1 MASLIETLIDV
12 LDKENTEYQ
21 GLLKLSEEKT
31 TAIVNGNVERLQEI
45 LGLEQRSI
53 DKINKLDAFRDEN
66 VGDICNVLNIPR
78 KGIKIENIVDMLSG
92 QPKDAKALT
101 DVHMKLKRTLDQLM
115 KVNENNKM
123 LLQESM
129 DMIEFELNLAI
140 QRLHHRR
147 VIIVKVHTSRI
158 IHILRQEDL
167 TPSSNGLI

>member
-78 KGIKIENIVDMLSG
+78 KGIKIENIADMLSG
-92 QPKDAKALT
+92 QPKDAKACL
-101 DVHMKLKRTLDQLM
+101 
-115 KVNENNKM
+115 
-123 LLQESM
+123 S
-129 DMIEFELNLAI
+129 
-140 QRLHHRR
+140 
-147 VIIVKVHTSRI
+147 
-158 IHILRQEDL
+158 
-167 TPSSNGLI
+167 

>member
-78 KGIKIENIVDMLSG
+78 KGIKIENIADML
-92 QPKDAKALT
+92 
-101 DVHMKLKRTLDQLM
+101 
-115 KVNENNKM
+115 
-123 LLQESM
+123 
-129 DMIEFELNLAI
+129 
-140 QRLHHRR
+140 
-147 VIIVKVHTSRI
+147 
-158 IHILRQEDL
+158 
-167 TPSSNGLI
+167 

>member
-66 VGDICNVLNIPR
+66 VGDICNVE
-78 KGIKIENIVDMLSG
+78 KE
-92 QPKDAKALT
+92 
-101 DVHMKLKRTLDQLM
+101 
-115 KVNENNKM
+115 
-123 LLQESM
+123 
-129 DMIEFELNLAI
+129 
-140 QRLHHRR
+140 
-147 VIIVKVHTSRI
+147 
-158 IHILRQEDL
+158 
-167 TPSSNGLI
+167 

>member
-66 VGDICNVLNIPR
+66 VGDICNVLNIPHGAAELLA
-78 KGIKIENIVDMLSG
+78 KGSYPVRPL
-92 QPKDAKALT
+92 LR
-101 DVHMKLKRTLDQLM
+101 LR
-115 KVNENNKM
+115 NN
-123 LLQESM
+123 S
-129 DMIEFELNLAI
+129 
-140 QRLHHRR
+140 H
-147 VIIVKVHTSRI
+147 
-158 IHILRQEDL
+158 
-167 TPSSNGLI
+167 

>member
-78 KGIKIENIVDMLSG
+78 KGIKIENIADMLSG

-101 DVHMKLKRTLDQLM
+101 DVHM
-115 KVNENNKM
+115 
-123 LLQESM
+123 
-129 DMIEFELNLAI
+129 
-140 QRLHHRR
+140 
-147 VIIVKVHTSRI
+147 
-158 IHILRQEDL
+158 
-167 TPSSNGLI
+167 

>member
-78 KGIKIENIVDMLSG
+78 KGIKIENIADMLSG
-92 QPKDAKALT
+92 QPKDAKAL
-101 DVHMKLKRTLDQLM
+101 
-115 KVNENNKM
+115 
-123 LLQESM
+123 
-129 DMIEFELNLAI
+129 
-140 QRLHHRR
+140 
-147 VIIVKVHTSRI
+147 
-158 IHILRQEDL
+158 
-167 TPSSNGLI
+167 PSGL

>member
-78 KGIKIENIVDMLSG
+78 KGIKIENIADMLSG
-92 QPKDAKALT
+92 QPSYGCSYETEKNT
-101 DVHMKLKRTLDQLM
+101 
-115 KVNENNKM
+115 
-123 LLQESM
+123 
-129 DMIEFELNLAI
+129 
-140 QRLHHRR
+140 
-147 VIIVKVHTSRI
+147 
-158 IHILRQEDL
+158 
-167 TPSSNGLI
+167 

>member
-78 KGIKIENIVDMLSG
+78 KGIKIEKIVAM
-92 QPKDAKALT
+92 
-101 DVHMKLKRTLDQLM
+101 
-115 KVNENNKM
+115 
-123 LLQESM
+123 
-129 DMIEFELNLAI
+129 
-140 QRLHHRR
+140 
-147 VIIVKVHTSRI
+147 
-158 IHILRQEDL
+158 
-167 TPSSNGLI
+167 

>member
-78 KGIKIENIVDMLSG
+78 KGIKIENIADMLSA
-92 QPKDAKALT
+92 QPKK
-101 DVHMKLKRTLDQLM
+101 
-115 KVNENNKM
+115 
-123 LLQESM
+123 
-129 DMIEFELNLAI
+129 I
-140 QRLHHRR
+140 
-147 VIIVKVHTSRI
+147 
-158 IHILRQEDL
+158 
-167 TPSSNGLI
+167 

>member
-78 KGIKIENIVDMLSG
+78 KGIKIENIADMLSG

-129 DMIEFELNLAI
+129 DMINLILQRI

>member
-78 KGIKIENIVDMLSG
+78 KGI
-92 QPKDAKALT
+92 
-101 DVHMKLKRTLDQLM
+101 
-115 KVNENNKM
+115 
-123 LLQESM
+123 
-129 DMIEFELNLAI
+129 
-140 QRLHHRR
+140 
-147 VIIVKVHTSRI
+147 
-158 IHILRQEDL
+158 
-167 TPSSNGLI
+167 

>member
-66 VGDICNVLNIPR
+66 VGDICNVLNIP
-78 KGIKIENIVDMLSG
+78 VSYTH
-92 QPKDAKALT
+92 LT
-101 DVHMKLKRTLDQLM
+101 LPTICSV
-115 KVNENNKM
+115 
-123 LLQESM
+123 
-129 DMIEFELNLAI
+129 
-140 QRLHHRR
+140 
-147 VIIVKVHTSRI
+147 
-158 IHILRQEDL
+158 
-167 TPSSNGLI
+167 

>member
-78 KGIKIENIVDMLSG
+78 KGIKIENIARICCQDS
-92 QPKDAKALT
+92 PK
-101 DVHMKLKRTLDQLM
+101 MQKL
-115 KVNENNKM
+115 
-123 LLQESM
+123 
-129 DMIEFELNLAI
+129 
-140 QRLHHRR
+140 
-147 VIIVKVHTSRI
+147 
-158 IHILRQEDL
+158 LRMF
-167 TPSSNGLI
+167 I

>member
-31 TAIVNGNVERLQEI
+31 TAIVQEI

-78 KGIKIENIVDMLSG
+78 KGIKIENIADMLSG

-115 KVNENNKM
+115 KVNENN
-123 LLQESM
+123 
-129 DMIEFELNLAI
+129 NC
-140 QRLHHRR
+140 R
-147 VIIVKVHTSRI
+147 SRWI
-158 IHILRQEDL
+158 
-167 TPSSNGLI
+167 

>member
-78 KGIKIENIVDMLSG
+78 KGI
-92 QPKDAKALT
+92 T
-101 DVHMKLKRTLDQLM
+101 DLR
-115 KVNENNKM
+115 
-123 LLQESM
+123 
-129 DMIEFELNLAI
+129 A
-140 QRLHHRR
+140 HR
-147 VIIVKVHTSRI
+147 
-158 IHILRQEDL
+158 
-167 TPSSNGLI
+167 

>member
-66 VGDICNVLNIPR
+66 VG
-78 KGIKIENIVDMLSG
+78 KIENIADMLSG

-129 DMIEFELNLAI
+129 DMIEFELNLAKNS
-140 QRLHHRR
+140 
-147 VIIVKVHTSRI
+147 KVAPQTGNYSKGAYE
-158 IHILRQEDL
+158 QNNSYPTAGGFDAKQ
-167 TPSSNGLI
+167 

>member
-92 QPKDAKALT
+92 QPKDAKAL
-101 DVHMKLKRTLDQLM
+101 KLM
-115 KVNENNKM
+115 
-123 LLQESM
+123 
-129 DMIEFELNLAI
+129 
-140 QRLHHRR
+140 
-147 VIIVKVHTSRI
+147 RI
-158 IHILRQEDL
+158 IRCYCRSRWI
-167 TPSSNGLI
+167 

>member
-66 VGDICNVLNIPR
+66 VGDIC
-78 KGIKIENIVDMLSG
+78 LS
-92 QPKDAKALT
+92 L
-101 DVHMKLKRTLDQLM
+101 
-115 KVNENNKM
+115 
-123 LLQESM
+123 
-129 DMIEFELNLAI
+129 
-140 QRLHHRR
+140 
-147 VIIVKVHTSRI
+147 
-158 IHILRQEDL
+158 IHI
-167 TPSSNGLI
+167 